1 MRTTT
6 SAGITYLKDKNSY
19 PADEANEFNRL
30 EYGDI
35 THGSTQFIATLDDG
49 LSFQGDSDKKAPVKL
64 NQTLSVTGG
73 VTNSDNLASANN
85 IGVVSTPAGED
96 AQGNITENAKLQLK
110 LAKDVNLGTDGS
122 ITAGTGRLG
131 YNNAGT
137 LKQTQ
142 NGTETGNFVTGLDNK
157 DWKPAE
163 NGIVS
168 GLAATEDQLQQVET
182 NARNYT
188 DTKIDTVNSRIDGQK
203 IYDLKLND
211 TINVGKVTANGEEGT
226 NGRISVNG
234 KDGAGV
240 TLNGEDGSI
249 TMKGKNGENTLTMK
263 SGDHKV
269 GVDGQDGSTRMVYH
283 EGTKEG
289 GVDHQ
294 VATLDDGKD
303 TLNVKLAKDLKGL
316 DSVEAKTVNTNTIN
330 IAKDD
335 NHNAICRCQLQ
346 ARPGQPCLHVARG
359 HGQGN

>member
-96 AQGNITENAKLQLK
+96 AQGNITENTKLQLK

-122 ITAGTGRLG
+122 IT
-131 YNNAGT
+131 
-137 LKQTQ
+137 
-142 NGTETGNFVTGLDNK
+142 
-157 DWKPAE
+157 
-163 NGIVS
+163 
-168 GLAATEDQLQQVET
+168 
-182 NARNYT
+182 
-188 DTKIDTVNSRIDGQK
+188 
-203 IYDLKLND
+203 
-211 TINVGKVTANGEEGT
+211 
-226 NGRISVNG
+226 
-234 KDGAGV
+234 
-240 TLNGEDGSI
+240 
-249 TMKGKNGENTLTMK
+249 MKSKNGENTLTMK
-263 SGDHKV
+263 RGDHKV

-294 VATLDDGKD
+294 VATLDDSKD

-316 DSVEAKTVNTNTIN
+316 DSVETKTVNTNTIN